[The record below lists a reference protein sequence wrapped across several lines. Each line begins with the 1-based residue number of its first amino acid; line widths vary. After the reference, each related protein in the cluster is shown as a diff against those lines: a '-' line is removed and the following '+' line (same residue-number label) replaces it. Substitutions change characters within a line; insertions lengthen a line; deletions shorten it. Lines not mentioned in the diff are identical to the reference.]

1 MATIS
6 RKEEQK
12 QREQQQQAKNGYWQ
26 NELDSLGIAP
36 KQKKETNDDDEELE
50 NLSHIIKQALFK
62 DYKVAYSQEGNSHK
76 REAQSTVAVDD
87 YDTRKFILYLP
98 S

>member
-1 MATIS
+1 VATIS

-12 QREQQQQAKNGYWQ
+12 QREQQQQANKGYWQ

-36 KQKKETNDDDEELE
+36 KQKKETNDDEELE

-62 DYKVAYSQEGNSHK
+62 DYKVAYSQKGNSHK

-87 YDTRKFILYLP
+87 YDIRKFILYLP